1 MECVGHHRKRPN
13 PSDTDY
19 YEPCQN
25 TPEDNHDA
33 CSLPHVLEFTVA
45 MRRFEELSRTAP
57 WRRLLPS
64 PVSEIAHEDG
74 LSCQSGLSTRA
85 EALPDDADMRWRRA
99 KRTAAMGG
107 LPFSSVRV
115 SRDQREAPIRGLG
128 QNLGGRRSD
137 NAGLAQPYRIE
148 PDRVI
153 GIVPSGYPC
162 RIEPN
167 I

>member
-1 MECVGHHRKRPN
+1 MVMECVGHHRKRPN

-19 YEPCQN
+19 YEPRQN

-57 WRRLLPS
+57 WRRLLAS
-64 PVSEIAHEDG
+64 PVSEIAHEEPNA

-107 LPFSSVRV
+107 FAIQFGPCFG
-115 SRDQREAPIRGLG
+115 DQRDD
-128 QNLGGRRSD
+128 QGGATAWQQGYGRPALQPQSVASAKILVGVALITPDSRS
-137 NAGLAQPYRIE
+137 RTE
-148 PDRVI
+148 
-153 GIVPSGYPC
+153 
-162 RIEPN
+162 
-167 I
+167 

>member
-1 MECVGHHRKRPN
+1 MVLECVSHHRKRPN

-25 TPEDNHDA
+25 APEDNHDA

-45 MRRFEELSRTAP
+45 MRRFEELCRTAP

-64 PVSEIAHEDG
+64 PVSEIAHEEPNA

-107 LPFSSVRV
+107 FAIQFGPCFPGSDAMTKVAQQHGSKGMA
-115 SRDQREAPIRGLG
+115 DQRSGPNPWLRPKSWWAPL
-128 QNLGGRRSD
+128 
-137 NAGLAQPYRIE
+137 
-148 PDRVI
+148 
-153 GIVPSGYPC
+153 
-162 RIEPN
+162 
-167 I
+167 

>member
-1 MECVGHHRKRPN
+1 MVMECVGHHRKRPH

-25 TPEDNHDA
+25 APEDNHDA

-64 PVSEIAHEDG
+64 PVSEIAHEEPNA

-99 KRTAAMGG
+99 KRRPPWAG

-115 SRDQREAPIRGLG
+115 SRDQRDDQGGAPAW
-128 QNLGGRRSD
+128 QQGRS
-137 NAGLAQPYRIE
+137 
-148 PDRVI
+148 
-153 GIVPSGYPC
+153 S
-162 RIEPN
+162 PN
-167 I
+167 PWPRPKSWWASL

>member
-25 TPEDNHDA
+25 APEDNHDA

-45 MRRFEELSRTAP
+45 MRRFEELSRTTP

-64 PVSEIAHEDG
+64 PVSEIAHEDA

-85 EALPDDADMRWRRA
+85 EALPDDADMRRRRA
-99 KRTAAMGG
+99 KRTAAMVCRSVQSVFPGISAKRQSVASAKILVG
-107 LPFSSVRV
+107 VALITPDSRSLDDLVSSRRLSQH
-115 SRDQREAPIRGLG
+115 SRLRSGSS
-128 QNLGGRRSD
+128 RR
-137 NAGLAQPYRIE
+137 PW
-148 PDRVI
+148 
-153 GIVPSGYPC
+153 
-162 RIEPN
+162 
-167 I
+167 